1 MPSDSRGR
9 PTGRRDFLKQSLL
22 AAAAVP
28 GIAPQGAGAQ
38 TAAPASAASPDA
50 AGGAA
55 APRIAYPRVFSGPQL
70 SEIAFPLGGVG
81 AGCIALGGRGQLRDW
96 EIFNRPDKGSS
107 PNYAFAAIR
116 VDDGRRAP
124 FASVLEARL
133 QPPYQGAFGL
143 GSRNAPGLQRLQGAT
158 FTGEFPFA
166 RVAFRDRRVPVRI
179 TLDAFSPFIPHEA
192 DDSGLP
198 VAVLRYRVRNQH
210 SARVTV
216 SIAYSVE
223 NGLTTNVAVPRG
235 RPDPRINETHA
246 DDRVR
251 GLLMRNPWLA
261 TDHPLAGS
269 LGLWV
274 LNGDPVQV
282 TMLRGWP
289 RARWWTSAQ
298 HFWDDFSSDGALG
311 PEAAEPGPVGAVCL
325 QQSIAPGA
333 SADYTFL
340 LTWHFPNRTPSR
352 CGWVAPGG
360 EADVVI
366 GNHYCT
372 RFEDAWA
379 AASYVGEHLPRL
391 ESATRGFADAIRE
404 STLPG
409 AVKDAATANLS
420 TLVTQTCFRTSD
432 GEFHGF
438 EGCGDT
444 RGCCEGNC
452 THVWNYET
460 ATAHLFPELS
470 QSLRRAAFGFSM
482 DDAGGM
488 RFRQWLPDGKE
499 RSYTSAA
506 DGQMGQIMKVY
517 LDWRLSGDDALL
529 REFWPKAKKALAYA
543 WLEGGWDADRD
554 GVLEGAQHNTYD
566 IEFYGP
572 NPLCG
577 IYYLGALRAAE
588 EMARAVGD
596 EETRAEAHRLFESGS
611 TWIDANLFNGEY
623 YVQQIRGR
631 APETIRAELLS
642 TMGSDDTV
650 APEYQMGDGCLVDQL
665 VGQYQAEVAGLGPL
679 VDPVK
684 CRATLA
690 SIYRYNYKRALF
702 EHDTVQRT
710 FALNDEAAL
719 VIADYG
725 RGDRPKV
732 PFPYYAEVMTGFEY
746 TAASHM
752 IYAGMVREG
761 LECIANIRT
770 RYDGARRNPW
780 DEAECGSHYARAMA
794 SWSAVLALSGFR
806 YHGGERHVEVLPR
819 LPVSGFTCFWSTGT
833 GWGTFSYGQSGTPLV
848 IRVLHGTLPC
858 RSVTA
863 ATTRRAATSSG
874 VRINGQPARQ
884 ERENKATRVT
894 LNEELALREGQD
906 LVIEL

>member
-1 MPSDSRGR
+1 
-9 PTGRRDFLKQSLL
+9 
-22 AAAAVP
+22 
-28 GIAPQGAGAQ
+28 
-38 TAAPASAASPDA
+38 
-50 AGGAA
+50 
-55 APRIAYPRVFSGPQL
+55 VFSGPQL

-81 AGCIALGGRGQLRDW
+81 TGCIGLGGRGQLRDW
-96 EIFNRPDKGSS
+96 EIFNRPDKGNS
-107 PNYAFAAIR
+107 PNYAFAAVR
-116 VDDGRRAP
+116 VDDGRGAP
-124 FASVLEARL
+124 FVSVLEGRL

-179 TLDAFSPFIPHEA
+179 ALEAFSPFIPHEA

-198 VAVLRYRVRNQH
+198 VAVLRYRVKNLH
-210 SARVTV
+210 PARVTV

-223 NGLTTNVAVPRG
+223 NGLATSVPVPRG
-235 RPDPRINETHA
+235 RPDPRVNETRA

-274 LNGDPVQV
+274 LNRDPAQV

-289 RARWWTSAQ
+289 RARWWTSAL

-379 AASYVGEHLPRL
+379 AASYAGEHLPRL
-391 ESATRGFADAIRE
+391 ESATRGFAEAIRE

-420 TLVTQTCFRTSD
+420 TLVTQTCFRTAD

-460 ATAHLFPELS
+460 ATAHLFPQLS

-517 LDWRLSGDDALL
+517 LDWRLSGDDAFL

-543 WLEGGWDADRD
+543 WVEGGWDADRD

-588 EMARAVGD
+588 ELARVVGD
-596 EETRAEAHRLFESGS
+596 EETRAEAHRLFESGR
-611 TWIDANLFNGEY
+611 TWIDAHLFNGEY

-631 APETIRAELLS
+631 PPETIRAELLS

-684 CRATLA
+684 CRTTLA

-761 LECIANIRT
+761 LECIANIRA

-794 SWSAVLALSGFR
+794 SWSAMLALSGFR
-806 YHGGERHVEVLPR
+806 YHGGERHIEVLPR
-819 LPVSGFTCFWSTGT
+819 LPVSGFRCFWSTGT
-833 GWGTFSYGQSGTPLV
+833 GWGTFSYGQAGTPLV
-848 IRVLHGTLPC
+848 IRVLHGTLRC

-863 ATTRRAATSSG
+863 ATNRRAAPSSG
-874 VRINGQPARQ
+874 VRINGRRVRQ
-884 ERENKATRVT
+884 EREEKATRVT
-894 LNEELALREGQD
+894 LNEELALHVGQD